1 MATRTREP
9 RSAPAR
15 SDDVVV
21 DQYRV
26 DDTRRQ
32 VSRLVALIAGGIVA
46 VVGLAALFQMDWG
59 NATLDSPVVE
69 VAGMTFTPVV
79 AGITTALG
87 LLLLAVAAGRRG
99 EGRIGLG
106 AIVAVVGAAML
117 LVDQVETS
125 WSINDRHGW
134 LALVVGLVFVVTGLL
149 SDRGPEVEHRR
160 ATAPRDRD
168 GF

>member
-1 MATRTREP
+1 MATRTREANP
-9 RSAPAR
+9 TGT
-15 SDDVVV
+15 DDVVV

-32 VSRLVALIAGGIVA
+32 VSRLVALVAGGIVA
-46 VVGLAALFQMDWG
+46 VIGLAALFQLDWG
-59 NATLDSPVVE
+59 NAELDGPVIE

-79 AGITTALG
+79 AAITTALG

-117 LVDQVETS
+117 LVDRIETS
-125 WSINDRHGW
+125 WSVNDRHGW
-134 LALVVGLVFVVTGLL
+134 LALVVGLIFVVTGIF
-149 SDRGPEVEHRR
+149 SDRGPGVEHRHS
-160 ATAPRDRD
+160 TVPRDRD
-168 GF
+168 RL